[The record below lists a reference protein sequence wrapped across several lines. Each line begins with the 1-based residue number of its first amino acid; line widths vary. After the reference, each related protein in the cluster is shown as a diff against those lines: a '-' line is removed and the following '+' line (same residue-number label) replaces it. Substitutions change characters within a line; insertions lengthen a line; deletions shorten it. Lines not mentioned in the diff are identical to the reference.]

1 MPLNG
6 AIRTKDAPNP
16 AADWGADVLEPYLSR
31 TTKELLAAFAHGR
44 EMIAEIEYGPALH
57 KVIEKAQVVM
67 DADAASLCLVDPSRK
82 ILQQVRLDPQKAAA
96 IDFVEVDAGVATPEA
111 LERGQLVQRPDT
123 CSVCTLSAQTV
134 WCASADLAAAGR
146 PVGTLCVMRAVGRE
160 PFSANQMRVLEIFAV
175 WAGAAIANAQ
185 RVRAIHE
192 ATRDE
197 RERIAA
203 HLHDNAAQR
212 LTLLKLKLEQLEAAV
227 GGQIDASAA
236 RQLAE
241 ARTISQDILGEVRAA
256 FGDLRPAAPPD
267 EDLVTALATCVEAF
281 RETAEVPV
289 EFSIAGVGSLPPAV
303 QTQALHIVR
312 EALVNVKRHA
322 RAQMVRVSLVCS
334 AESIGITVQDDGL
347 GFDLTQAGT
356 DRLHL
361 GITIMRERAIRSG
374 GVLLID
380 TQPARGTRVTV
391 QYPLPSR

>member
-1 MPLNG
+1 
-6 AIRTKDAPNP
+6 
-16 AADWGADVLEPYLSR
+16 
-31 TTKELLAAFAHGR
+31 
-44 EMIAEIEYGPALH
+44 
-57 KVIEKAQVVM
+57 
-67 DADAASLCLVDPSRK
+67 
-82 ILQQVRLDPQKAAA
+82 
-96 IDFVEVDAGVATPEA
+96 
-111 LERGQLVQRPDT
+111 
-123 CSVCTLSAQTV
+123 
-134 WCASADLAAAGR
+134 
-146 PVGTLCVMRAVGRE
+146 MRAVGRE